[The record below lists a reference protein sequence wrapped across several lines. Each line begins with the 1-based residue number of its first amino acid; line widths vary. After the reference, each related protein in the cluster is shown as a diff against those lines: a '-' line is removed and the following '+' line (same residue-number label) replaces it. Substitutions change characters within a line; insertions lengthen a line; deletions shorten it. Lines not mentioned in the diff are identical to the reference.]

1 MIGRANTM
9 CVCVYFF
16 FQRISVVSRISI
28 LYCTYNV
35 YFYTRNAESWKNN
48 VLGMKDL
55 KVKKEK
61 KNTQNDNS
69 LKIETNDIDSQIRV

>member
-1 MIGRANTM
+1 M
-9 CVCVYFF
+9 CVCVF

-35 YFYTRNAESWKNN
+35 YFYTRNAESWKKRSSRDE
-48 VLGMKDL
+48 GSES
-55 KVKKEK
+55 KKRK
-61 KNTQNDNS
+61 KNTQNDNG